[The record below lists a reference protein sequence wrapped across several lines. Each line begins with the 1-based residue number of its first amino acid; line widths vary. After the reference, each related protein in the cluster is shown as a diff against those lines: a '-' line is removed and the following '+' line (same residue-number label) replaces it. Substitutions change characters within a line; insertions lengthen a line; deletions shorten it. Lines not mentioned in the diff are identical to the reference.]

1 MIKYSKCAKLLASSW
16 VFWGATY
23 GYPTS
28 SEATLIHTSSPTSG
42 CTGHWLTVLA
52 GAGNLSG
59 LRIIHLSYLGLLCIL
74 SSKKKCNGS
83 LLSAHYVACVLL
95 GPGDWRGTVFAFL
108 INLCLLKRSCF
119 PLEAKGRNLG
129 HRLGSSVVN
138 YWPSESLSAGD
149 ACGGAQQGDERVG
162 SMVRQTRLWSQPLP
176 IKNGGAPGRLLSLWA
191 SLFLS
196 TKCW

>member
-1 MIKYSKCAKLLASSW
+1 MCKALGILLGILGCHVWLPHLLRSHVDPHQLPYLRVYWALTYSAYRGWESVWPKNNPFILPWFTLYF
-16 VFWGATY
+16 VF
-23 GYPTS
+23 
-28 SEATLIHTSSPTSG
+28 
-42 CTGHWLTVLA
+42 
-52 GAGNLSG
+52 
-59 LRIIHLSYLGLLCIL
+59 
-74 SSKKKCNGS
+74 KKKCNGS

-108 INLCLLKRSCF
+108 INLCPLKRSCF